1 MTTGLPR
8 LSDFGLSFVWDEAAD
23 RDTPVYGTYGY
34 VDPEYYIKGRLT
46 PMNDMYNFGVVMLE
60 VLTGIRAYFGEPKEG
75 KERGKQYVF
84 GRHSLA
90 SFAMPLIEAGELWK
104 VLDRRPAE
112 DPTPR
117 QL

>member
-1 MTTGLPR
+1 
-8 LSDFGLSFVWDEAAD
+8 
-23 RDTPVYGTYGY
+23 
-34 VDPEYYIKGRLT
+34 
-46 PMNDMYNFGVVMLE
+46 MNDMYNFGVVMLE
-60 VLTGIRAYFGEPKEG
+60 VLTGKRAYFGEPKER
-75 KERGKQYVF
+75 KKRGKQYVF

-117 QL
+117 QLQAVDLVAKTAARCLNLEGKNRPAISEVVANLETVLELVRCDE